1 LFGRGALGGRGLSV
15 VVGFGFGFL
24 GGLGGRD
31 PGWQKA
37 LGIQIAACV

>member
-15 VVGFGFGFL
+15 VVGFGFL
-24 GGLGGRD
+24 GGL
-31 PGWQKA
+31 GWQKA